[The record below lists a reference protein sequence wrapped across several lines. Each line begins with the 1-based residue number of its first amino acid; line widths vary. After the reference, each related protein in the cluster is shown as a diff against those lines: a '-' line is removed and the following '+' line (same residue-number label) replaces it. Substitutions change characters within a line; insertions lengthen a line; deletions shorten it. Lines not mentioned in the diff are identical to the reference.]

1 MVSQHLSNLSI
12 EQLKTLVISIV
23 DERLKQH
30 NVIQEKLNKQQLQEL
45 FNSIDSHIC
54 NPPNSAPSTLQL
66 LQEDRDQS

>member
-45 FNSIDSHIC
+45 FNSIDSQIW